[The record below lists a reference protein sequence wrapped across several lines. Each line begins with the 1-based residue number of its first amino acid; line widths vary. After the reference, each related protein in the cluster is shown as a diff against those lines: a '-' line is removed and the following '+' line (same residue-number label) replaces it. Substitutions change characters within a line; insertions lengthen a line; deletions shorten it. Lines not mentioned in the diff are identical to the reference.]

1 MARPSVYGAIET
13 LKDDAFMDYSR
24 KMNAASKAHL
34 YKTLSSAGYE
44 YVPSDTNFVLFP
56 IRMNGDRFVM
66 EMMKRGVGLKRIFFR
81 DQHYCRVSIGT
92 EADMETFAEAFS
104 ELS

>member
-1 MARPSVYGAIET
+1 
-13 LKDDAFMDYSR
+13 MDYSR
-24 KMNAASKAHL
+24 EMNAKSKDFL
-34 YKTLSSAGYE
+34 YKTLTDAGYE
-44 YVPSDTNFVLFP
+44 YIPSDTNFVLFP

-66 EMMKRGVGLKRIFFR
+66 EMMKRGVGLKRVFFR

-92 EADMETFAEAFS
+92 MENMEAFANAFS